1 MQKKILEAALFI
13 SSRPLDLN
21 DLAKI
26 LGVSSLGYVKQL
38 IEDLQK
44 EYAEKGI
51 EIVKTPEGW
60 QMQVKPEFL
69 DKVSHLTPYSDLS
82 EGCKRTLAL
91 VVYKE
96 PVKQAEIIKIQGNK
110 AYSYIKYLERKGLIK
125 TEKVK
130 NTKILRTTEE
140 FEKYF
145 GEEKEKIK
153 EAINRELQ
161 SLEQEPKEEP
171 QEVETEKEEI
181 QEQEKPQEREYFE

>member
-171 QEVETEKEEI
+171 QEVESEKEEI